1 MQDFTKLVVWQKA
14 HDLALEVYRSTK
26 GFPPNERYELTRQI
40 RRSATSVPTNIAEGC
55 GRDSRGD
62 FARFLT
68 IAGGSASEL
77 EYQLLLSRDLS
88 LLPLGV
94 YNELTN
100 RTREV
105 KRMLSGLSKK
115 LNTED

>member
-1 MQDFTKLVVWQKA
+1 MQDFTKLFVWQKA

-26 GFPPNERYELTRQI
+26 DVPPNERYELTRQI
-40 RRSATSVPTNIAEGC
+40 RRSVTSVPTNIAEGC

-62 FARFLT
+62 FSRFLT
-68 IAGGSASEL
+68 IAGGSANEL

-94 YNELTN
+94 YKELTN
-100 RTREV
+100 RTREI
-105 KRMLSGLSKK
+105 KRMLSGPPR
-115 LNTED
+115 N